1 MKSFNMQASVVR
13 EGMHKRPNANLSGA
27 GPGGYLCPCCGPAP
41 KHRKKTRRAE
51 RRRANQKELN

>member
-1 MKSFNMQASVVR
+1 MQSSVVR
-13 EGMHKRPNANLSGA
+13 EGMRKRPNANLSGA

-51 RRRANQKELN
+51 RRRANQKEVQ